1 MDDKQVIDP
10 QIRQKWDD
18 EYRQYGIKVMPDTA
32 MYYEMET
39 FFPSYAF
46 VVLEPKF
53 TSGRIAFFFRD
64 DKPFYP
70 DGNEWHWYEIEP
82 QFVKAAL
89 ARIKDFGINPE
100 ARDGFEG
107 YVVPLQ
113 ENSFFGCWEDVN
125 TYLHNLMYWESVMA
139 ADDNGPL
146 ATRMTWLSQKLYAM
160 KSEERTKP
168 NSSLVNETFD
178 KMVAEWTKQSAYDA
192 MNRETIQDYL
202 SRLMEQ
208 MYEVNRVSEES
219 RIRQMKLQKE
229 MAELQEQLSRE
240 LMLSESRKKNS
251 DTIWELLRKL
261 FDRDDTGDTK
271 AIPAPT
277 GK

>member
-46 VVLEPKF
+46 VVLEPKL

-100 ARDGFEG
+100 TRKEFEG

-160 KSEERTKP
+160 KREEQEYSSFNEVLREKIAELAVMPEREKRKTEGVRDFIARITAQIYEEERMSK
-168 NSSLVNETFD
+168 
-178 KMVAEWTKQSAYDA
+178 
-192 MNRETIQDYL
+192 
-202 SRLMEQ
+202 
-208 MYEVNRVSEES
+208 ES
-219 RIRQMKLQKE
+219 RIRQDMLQKE
-229 MAELQEQLSRE
+229 MTDLQDRIARELRLTEIRKKKTLTVLEELQRMIGTDVKVDAQ
-240 LMLSESRKKNS
+240 
-251 DTIWELLRKL
+251 T
-261 FDRDDTGDTK
+261 
-271 AIPAPT
+271 IPAPFS
-277 GK
+277 K

>member
-70 DGNEWHWYEIEP
+70 DGNECHWYEIEP

-89 ARIKDFGINPE
+89 ARIKDFGISPE
-100 ARDGFEG
+100 TRKEFEG

-146 ATRMTWLSQKLYAM
+146 ATRMTWLSQQLYAM
-160 KSEERTKP
+160 KREEQEYSSFNEVLREKIAELAVMPEREKRKTEGVRDFIARITAQIYEEERMSK
-168 NSSLVNETFD
+168 
-178 KMVAEWTKQSAYDA
+178 
-192 MNRETIQDYL
+192 
-202 SRLMEQ
+202 
-208 MYEVNRVSEES
+208 ES
-219 RIRQMKLQKE
+219 RIRQDMLQKE
-229 MAELQEQLSRE
+229 MTDLQDRIARELRLTEIRKKKTLTVLEELQRMIGTDVKVDAQ
-240 LMLSESRKKNS
+240 
-251 DTIWELLRKL
+251 T
-261 FDRDDTGDTK
+261 
-271 AIPAPT
+271 IPAPFS
-277 GK
+277 K